1 MKQPMFRVG
10 LLLGFFGIL
19 RTGEICKLL
28 VKDIYLG
35 KEPPTVVV
43 NLGLTKAGAR
53 QGSAEIV
60 TISNKFFVGIVQA
73 ALLGKKPGDPLFP
86 TGSGQFRNLFHSVI
100 QKLHLQHWGFK
111 PYSLRRGG
119 ATDHFRKFGSLSS
132 TVVKGRWSS
141 AKMARIYLNDGLA
154 TLASFSFPQQQ
165 PLLDKYEDKFHRL
178 TRKAF

>member
-1 MKQPMFRVG
+1 VKSFCGVALEMKEPMFCVG

-28 VKDIYLG
+28 VKDIYLS

-86 TGSGQFRNLFHSVI
+86 TGSGQFAFVSQYNT
-100 QKLHLQHWGFK
+100 KTT
-111 PYSLRRGG
+111 PP
-119 ATDHFRKFGSLSS
+119 
-132 TVVKGRWSS
+132 
-141 AKMARIYLNDGLA
+141 
-154 TLASFSFPQQQ
+154 TLGIRT
-165 PLLDKYEDKFHRL
+165 L
-178 TRKAF
+178 